1 MNIAGKI
8 FAMLIWLGGLALAG
22 SAVLALTASRVGEH
36 KSSTYGNAYTQ
47 FQNSWGGEISILP
60 PEFGLL
66 RTYTVAEYNKDSKT
80 YEDVEKTERI
90 PLIPKSIKIDSVV
103 NYGEQKRDLLIFN
116 AFEAQNTETYVI
128 ANTTEYSGALLTK
141 VTKPTNANLMYEY
154 RISIPSAGDLVIR
167 PVMDQSIPLL
177 PALNKGQQVEI
188 IITYTTKGMDIFK
201 YNLSAF
207 QNSVIEGLQANVK
220 LNTKE
225 FEIYR
230 FGLPHTTDLTPTGAT
245 IQFNVDDF
253 STTQD
258 LGITFI
264 SKQRYLDQI
273 QSLMNYSPI
282 SLALFLV
289 VIFFFSQIY
298 AIKFNP
304 FHYLFLA
311 MIDVFYF
318 LFVAYL
324 VRFFGIVPTFGIS
337 IVLTAAMFFLYCPN
351 VFGWRFAIRVTGVYL
366 FLLTVIFSLIFM
378 MPIFRGL
385 LFVILI
391 FLVFMSIMSF
401 VSRSDISKWPI
412 LGEGSPVQA
421 GD

>member
-8 FAMLIWLGGLALAG
+8 FAMLIWLGGLAVAG

-60 PEFGLL
+60 PEFGLR
-66 RTYTVAEYNKDSKT
+66 RTFTVSEYNKDSKI
-80 YEDVEKTERI
+80 YEDVEKTEQI
-90 PLIPKSIKIDSVV
+90 PLTPKSIKIDSVV
-103 NYGEQKRDLLIFN
+103 NYGEQERDLLIFN

-128 ANTTEYSGALLTK
+128 ANTSGYSGELLTK
-141 VTKPTNANLMYEY
+141 VTKPTNANLMYDY
-154 RISIPSAGDLVIR
+154 RIVLPSQGNTVIR
-167 PVMDQSIPLL
+167 PVMEQSIPLL
-177 PALNKGQQVEI
+177 PALDKGQQVEVI
-188 IITYTTKGMDIFK
+188 VTYTTKGMDIFK

-207 QNSVIEGLQANVK
+207 QDSVIEGLQANIK
-220 LNTKE
+220 LNTNE

-264 SKQRYLDQI
+264 SKQRYLDQV

-282 SLALFLV
+282 SLVLFLV

-298 AIKFNP
+298 AVKFNP

-337 IVLTAAMFFLYCPN
+337 ILLTAAMFFLYCPN
-351 VFGWRFAIRVTGVYL
+351 VFGWRFAMRVTGVYL
-366 FLLTVIFSLIFM
+366 FLLTVIFSLIFL

-412 LGEGSPVQA
+412 LGEGSPVRA

>member
-1 MNIAGKI
+1 MNIAGRI
-8 FAMLIWLGGLALAG
+8 FAMLIWLGGLAVAG
-22 SAVLALTASRVGEH
+22 SVVLALTASRVGEH

-47 FQNSWGGEISILP
+47 FQNSWGGEISIMP

-66 RTYTVAEYNKDSKT
+66 RTYTVSEYNKDSKT
-80 YEDVEKTERI
+80 YEDIEKTERI

-103 NYGEQKRDLLIFN
+103 NYGEQERDLLIFN

-128 ANTTEYSGALLTK
+128 ANTTEYSGELLTK
-141 VTKPTNANLMYEY
+141 VTKPANANLMYDY
-154 RISIPSAGDLVIR
+154 RIVLPSQGDAVIR
-167 PVMDQSIPLL
+167 PVMEQSIPLL
-177 PALNKGQQVEI
+177 PTLDKGQQVEVI
-188 IITYTTKGMDIFK
+188 VTYTTKGMDIFK

-220 LNTKE
+220 LNTRE

-282 SLALFLV
+282 SLVLFLV

-298 AIKFNP
+298 ATKFNP

-366 FLLTVIFSLIFM
+366 FLLTVIFSLIFL